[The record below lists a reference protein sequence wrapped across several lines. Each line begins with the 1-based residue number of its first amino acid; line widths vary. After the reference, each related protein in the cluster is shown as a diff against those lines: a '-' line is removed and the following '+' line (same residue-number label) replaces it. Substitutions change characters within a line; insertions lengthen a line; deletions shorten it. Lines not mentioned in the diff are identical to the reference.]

1 MFSSFHPLNWQKHH
15 SIISFTSTKSR
26 AFFVPEDLEVLEE
39 HATKHRCRR
48 NIPRI
53 PGHRG
58 QSPDKGD
65 GESKDGTQCG
75 GTCWL
80 TLGFKQKNISKYY
93 WCLFWCIFCPPPQ
106 NIHLIGFSLNPTCGW
121 RSQASEISS
130 LCAWESTLEVEV
142 PVEVVQPMAFRLEW
156 LGPGVLIQRE
166 LRWEKMDGFSKIH
179 PLKWPNKFIW
189 NGGKRDILSGF
200 VSIFI
205 GLSNW
210 NQL

>member
-93 WCLFWCIFCPPPQ
+93 WCLFWCIFCPPPPKHSLDWVFVKPHLRMAIAGFG
-106 NIHLIGFSLNPTCGW
+106 NIQLMRMGINPWSWSSSWGRATHGVPLGVAGARGFDPTRAAMRKDGW
-121 RSQASEISS
+121 
-130 LCAWESTLEVEV
+130 V
-142 PVEVVQPMAFRLEW
+142 F
-156 LGPGVLIQRE
+156 
-166 LRWEKMDGFSKIH
+166 
-179 PLKWPNKFIW
+179 
-189 NGGKRDILSGF
+189 
-200 VSIFI
+200 
-205 GLSNW
+205 
-210 NQL
+210 